1 VKRIG
6 IAAAAILLAAGGG
19 AQPNGMVILLTD
31 YGADSIYIGV
41 LKGAI
46 YTKFPEAKVDSITN
60 SIPAFDIV
68 AGAYILAEACREFPA
83 GTTFCCI
90 VDPGVGTSRKCIVLE
105 TKTGQRF
112 VAPDNGLLSLVAK
125 RDGVIR
131 LREASN
137 RALWRAGIKSST
149 FHGRDIFGPV
159 AAALARGVPIEEVGP
174 ELPEMVQLT
183 ISGSR
188 IENGV
193 AYGSVV
199 RVDSYGNLIT
209 SITAGDLDALGAKPG
224 DPMKITVGETAF
236 TAPYV
241 SAYADVA
248 EGEKLLLIQSMGLV
262 ECAVNKG
269 NLADSLGAVLHADV
283 TIRKNP

>member
-1 VKRIG
+1 MKRIG
-6 IAAAAILLAAGGG
+6 MAAAAVLLAAGAG

-31 YGADSIYIGV
+31 YGADSIYIGI

-46 YTKFPEAKVDSITN
+46 YAKFPEAKVDSITN
-60 SIPAFDIV
+60 SIPSFDIV

-83 GTTFCCI
+83 GTTFCGI
-90 VDPGVGTSRKCIVLE
+90 VDPGVGTSRRCIVLE

-112 VAPDNGLLSLVAK
+112 VGPDNGLLSLVAQ
-125 RDGVIR
+125 RDGVVH

-137 RALWRAGIKSST
+137 PALWRAGIKSST

-159 AAALARGVPIEEVGP
+159 AASLARGVPIEEAGP
-174 ELPEMVQLT
+174 ELPEMVQLAIT
-183 ISGSR
+183 ASR
-188 IENGV
+188 VENGM

-199 RVDSYGNLIT
+199 RADSYGNLIT
-209 SITAGDLDALGAKPG
+209 SITASDLDTLGAKLG
-224 DPMKITVGETAF
+224 DPMQITVGGAVF
-236 TAPYV
+236 SAPYV
-241 SAYADVA
+241 STYADVA

-269 NLADSLGAVLHADV
+269 NLAERLGAGLHADV
-283 TIRKNP
+283 TLRKKP